1 MQRPLILSVLIL
13 CAVSIQAQESVPR
26 EDALKASLAAWS
38 SLEKLENAPFI
49 IDADIKAPS
58 VLKAGERGAL
68 IIPETKLADAIKK
81 AGREASPL
89 GYLWLKGLSPGIDG
103 KAVPSSKLRTSTI
116 KAGEREMVLPLYLL
130 GIRKT
135 PQDGLE
141 LLIFGRDR
149 EPLRAIPL
157 KQSPGKQDLPIELS
171 GVKNGNETADLVL
184 NVVGEYQARI
194 TVIKSAAE

>member
-1 MQRPLILSVLIL
+1 MKRCLVLYVLVL
-13 CAVSIQAQESVPR
+13 CTVSIQAQESVPR
-26 EDALKASLAAWS
+26 EDSLKASIAAWF
-38 SLEKLENAPFI
+38 SLEKPENAPFT

-81 AGREASPL
+81 AGHEASPL
-89 GYLWLKGLSPGIDG
+89 GYLWLKGLSPEIDG
-103 KAVPSSKLRTSTI
+103 KPVPSSKVRTSTI
-116 KAGEREMVLPLYLL
+116 KTGEREIILPLYLL

-149 EPLRAIPL
+149 EPLWAIPL
-157 KQSPGKQDLPIELS
+157 KKTLGKQDLPIELS
-171 GVKNGNETADLVL
+171 AVKNNDETADLVL
-184 NVVGEYQARI
+184 NVVGEFQTRI
-194 TVIKSAAE
+194 SVIKSAAE